1 MRLGTCIALEL
12 ALAAGTISGLY
23 IGVGHTV
30 RLAGDYLSERDAAAA
45 TVPPGR
51 YAMPTHLPTAS
62 LEVKP
67 PAAPATVF
75 EAPDDVLLAPIG
87 AAPVI
92 KIRPNHGGTS
102 LSLRLDFANGARA
115 SFKPEQTWP
124 QSDPRREVAA
134 YRIDRLLGIGHVPP
148 SKPIQFTVE
157 ELINAAE
164 PNIKTYVTR
173 RLTDE
178 GIARDGVLHGM
189 VSWWIPEIRDAK
201 IGKLRVDESESVD
214 EWTGYLQIGVPIPP
228 HYRSMVEQLAT
239 CIIFDIIVDNADRW
253 SGSNTKASPDQKTLY
268 FMDNTLSF
276 SQFTWGHENNV
287 RPMRR
292 IQKFPRGLIQRI
304 RGLTRESIE
313 AALDLHG
320 QDAGLGPLLK
330 PEEIAAILTRRD
342 HVLEYVDALIA
353 QFGEDA
359 VLALP

>member
-1 MRLGTCIALEL
+1 L
-12 ALAAGTISGLY
+12 ATSTLCGLW

-30 RLAGDYLSERDAAAA
+30 RLAGDYLTERDASAA

-51 YAMPTHLPTAS
+51 YSMPTHQPAAS

-92 KIRPNHGGTS
+92 KIKPNHGGTS
-102 LSLRLDFANGARA
+102 LSLRFVFANGARA

-124 QSDPRREVAA
+124 HSDPRREGAA
-134 YRIDRLLGIGHVPP
+134 YRIDRLLQIGHVPP
-148 SKPIQFTVE
+148 AKPIQFTVD
-157 ELINAAE
+157 ELVNAAE
-164 PNIKTYVTR
+164 PMLKTYVTR
-173 RLTDE
+173 RLADE

-201 IGKLRVDESESVD
+201 LGKLRVDESESIT

-228 HYRSMVEQLAT
+228 HYRSMVEQLVT
-239 CIIFDIIVDNADRW
+239 CVIFDIIVDNADRW

-276 SQFTWGHENNV
+276 SQFTWGHDNNV

-292 IQKFPRGLIQRI
+292 IQKFPRGLMKRV
-304 RGLTRESIE
+304 RAMTRESIE
-313 AALDLHG
+313 AALDLRG
-320 QDAGLGPLLK
+320 QDAGLGPLLE
-330 PEEIAAILTRRD
+330 PEEITAILARRD

>member
-1 MRLGTCIALEL
+1 
-12 ALAAGTISGLY
+12 LAASTIGGLW

-92 KIRPNHGGTS
+92 KIKPNRGGTS

-164 PNIKTYVTR
+164 PNLRTYVTR

-201 IGKLRVDESESVD
+201 IGKLRVDESESMT

-228 HYRSMVEQLAT
+228 HYRSMVEQLVT
-239 CIIFDIIVDNADRW
+239 CVIFDIIVDNADRW

-268 FMDNTLSF
+268 FMVNTLSF
-276 SQFTWGHENNV
+276 SHFTWGHEINV
-287 RPMRR
+287 RPMRK
-292 IQKFPRGLIQRI
+292 IQ
-304 RGLTRESIE
+304 
-313 AALDLHG
+313 
-320 QDAGLGPLLK
+320 
-330 PEEIAAILTRRD
+330 
-342 HVLEYVDALIA
+342 
-353 QFGEDA
+353 
-359 VLALP
+359 

>member
-1 MRLGTCIALEL
+1 VGAI
-12 ALAAGTISGLY
+12 GGLW
-23 IGVGHTV
+23 IGVGKTV
-30 RLAGDYLSERDAAAA
+30 QLANEYLSEREASAA
-45 TVPPGR
+45 TVDSQR
-51 YAMPTHLPTAS
+51 YAMPTQLPTAS
-62 LEVKP
+62 LKVEP
-67 PAAPATVF
+67 PAAPKTVF
-75 EAPDDVLLAPIG
+75 DAPDDVLLAPIG

-92 KIRPNHGGTS
+92 KIKPNHGGTS

-134 YRIDRLLGIGHVPP
+134 YRIDRLLQIGHVPP

-157 ELINAAE
+157 ELINAAD
-164 PNIKTYVTR
+164 PMLKTYVTT
-173 RLTDE
+173 RLAQE
-178 GIARDGVLHGM
+178 AIARDGVLHGM

-201 IGKLRVDESESVD
+201 LGKLRVDEAESVT

-228 HYRSMVEQLAT
+228 QHRAMVEQLVA
-239 CIIFDIIVDNADRW
+239 CVVFDIIVDNADRW

-287 RPMRR
+287 RPLRR
-292 IQKFPRGLIQRI
+292 IQKFPRGLMKRV
-304 RGLTRESIE
+304 RALTRESIE
-313 AALDLHG
+313 AALDLG
-320 QDAGLGPLLK
+320 DQAAGLGKLLK
-330 PEEIAAILTRRD
+330 PEEINAILARRD

-353 QFGEDA
+353 QFGEEA